1 MEIKN
6 FTGRQLEK
14 SVPASPEDGF
24 IRSQVI
30 YYEGSFEQVFQLVYP
45 EYFNRNFST
54 VTPFEKEP
62 VISSDPYNYDF
73 KEVAALALL
82 LTNPE
87 YKQQRRLYVPDWDQF
102 ASLFEQVQWDTVE
115 NVIKE
120 LLEYTP

>member
-30 YYEGSFEQVFQLVYP
+30 YHEDRFEQEFQLVYP

-54 VTPFEKEP
+54 VTPFDKEP
-62 VISSDPYNYDF
+62 VISSGPYHYDF

-82 LTNPE
+82 ITNPE
-87 YKQQRRLYVPDWDQF
+87 YKQQKRLYVPDWDHF
-102 ASLFEQVQWDTVE
+102 SSLFEKVEWDTVE
-115 NVIKE
+115 KVINE
-120 LLEYTP
+120 MLEYPP